1 MQPEGAGR
9 TGNCVRHA
17 DVVVCQTEKCE
28 HALYDTDVDR
38 AQQLGMMTVLQ
49 LRAQRSEPETIG
61 MVMYCRRGTPMYG
74 TDGKANRGAAILGWP
89 DFPLVQVVGE
99 DCYRYYTKDAMG
111 DDFNF
116 EPLSSEIIADM
127 VAKAEQDKEAREAV
141 GDFRPLVVAIEATSD
156 KFKYD

>member
-1 MQPEGAGR
+1 MQPEDVGR
-9 TGNCVRHA
+9 TGNCDRHA
-17 DVVVCQTEKCE
+17 DVAVYQTEKCE

-38 AQQLGMMTVLQ
+38 AQQMGMMIALQ
-49 LRAQRSEPETIG
+49 LRAQRSEPEKIG

-99 DCYRYYTKDAMG
+99 DRYRYYAKDAMG

-116 EPLSSEIIADM
+116 EPLSSKIIADV
-127 VAKAEQDKEAREAV
+127 VATAEQAREAV
-141 GDFRPLVVAIEATSD
+141 GDFRPLVVSIEATSD